1 MQALLEGEGSQD
13 SASLLLTMTFF
24 FNSQQLQGEIHD
36 LKSTIK
42 SLENDKALLAE
53 ENENLKRE

>member
-1 MQALLEGEGSQD
+1 
-13 SASLLLTMTFF
+13 MTFF